1 MGYELGDAVVRFQ
14 SGTEKQHSGRT
25 ASKKYKKEVDTV
37 PRLSKKE
44 KRVGVFPA
52 SAEHI
57 TRFAAAAPTIANKA
71 SVRCWIAQGMRDGS
85 VCPEKNTDGR
95 QKRGKRRSKE
105 IISPTLR
112 KPFTGRQIPKTRN
125 ILIPKSVGSSD
136 ERS

>member
-1 MGYELGDAVVRFQ
+1 MTVRMGYELGDAVVRFQ

-57 TRFAAAAPTIANKA
+57 TRFAAAAPTSASRA
-71 SVRCWIAQGMRDGS
+71 SVCCWIAQGMREQTSGS
-85 VCPEKNTDGR
+85 VCSEKSADGR
-95 QKRGKRRSKE
+95 QKRGK
-105 IISPTLR
+105 
-112 KPFTGRQIPKTRN
+112 
-125 ILIPKSVGSSD
+125 
-136 ERS
+136 